1 MEICCDNLPWKVYNQ
16 FGGGADTSTLGK
28 ATGRLL
34 DRTTDPLYLT
44 LFAIVSVLLVSFL
57 LFFITN
63 LDWGSVIGKRFSWTV
78 EGRISKD
85 ESQMGRLE
93 ESDSKGSS

>member
-16 FGGGADTSTLGK
+16 FGGGVDTSTLGK
-28 ATGRLL
+28 ATAN
-34 DRTTDPLYLT
+34 LT

-63 LDWGSVIGKRFSWTV
+63 LDWGSVIGKRFP
-78 EGRISKD
+78 
-85 ESQMGRLE
+85 
-93 ESDSKGSS
+93 